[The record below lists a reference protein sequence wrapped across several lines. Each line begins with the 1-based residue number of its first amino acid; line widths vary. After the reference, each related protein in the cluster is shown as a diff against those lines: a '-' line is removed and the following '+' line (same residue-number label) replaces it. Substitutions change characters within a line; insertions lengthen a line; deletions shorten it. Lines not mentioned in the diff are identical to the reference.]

1 MTFPNSTP
9 LACAL
14 IATLAMTA
22 CGKPAEQTAPK
33 QTAQPKAEQS
43 QTETTPT
50 PTASVPALKI
60 GSDLTFPPYEY
71 LDNDKPAGFDIELMN
86 AIAKQAGAEVEYVDT
101 RFTNLMPGLDGK
113 KYKAVISAL
122 YVNEKRLEKY
132 DMIPYFTTDEVVM
145 VKTGSSY
152 QPKGAMDLCGKAV
165 ATMKGAILAEQLQD
179 ISDNKCVPANKESI
193 TIREFPTS
201 PEATQ
206 ALLSGAVDAQYDDSA
221 LGHSAVK
228 KLAGK
233 IEISSTESFYPI
245 VGGIVVRKGD
255 TATYNL
261 INNALETLRAS
272 GQYSTLLNNYGLT
285 PATEADIAE
294 LKAKASKAE

>member
-1 MTFPNSTP
+1 MMSVNSTP
-9 LACAL
+9 LKLAFTL
-14 IATLAMTA
+14 LATVAITA
-22 CGKPAEQTAPK
+22 CDQSPEQTTQQAAAKPDTKTVQSTAP
-33 QTAQPKAEQS
+33 
-43 QTETTPT
+43 
-50 PTASVPALKI
+50 VLKV

-71 LDNDKPAGFDIELMN
+71 LDGDKPAGFDIELMN
-86 AIAKQAGAEVEYVDT
+86 AIAKQLGTKAEYVDT

-113 KYKAVISAL
+113 KYDAVISAL

-145 VKTGSSY
+145 VKSGSAY

-179 ISDNKCVPANKESI
+179 ISDKKCVAANKERI

-206 ALLSGAVDAQYDDSA
+206 ALLSGAVDAQYDDAA
-221 LGHSAVK
+221 LSHAAVK
-228 KLAGK
+228 KLEGK
-233 IEISSTESFYPI
+233 ITISSTESFYPI

-255 TATYNL
+255 AATY
-261 INNALETLRAS
+261 ALLNDALKALRAS
-272 GQYSTLLNNYGLT
+272 GQYSKLLNDYGLT
-285 PATEADIAE
+285 AATDADIAE
-294 LKAKASKAE
+294 LKAKVSTAK